1 MLLIKLEL
9 TPIRIPHGKGTR
21 LALINHLLAM
31 NHWKRKS
38 IHDELVDAYTEL
50 LKSVYTQNPFAHSN
64 SDTYQVSLGYM
75 TGVNTS
81 GRKTGTVDCDGFGLI
96 MKYATDALI
105 KATPIPD
112 DSCHVIT
119 ESRIKFLGASPD
131 GEEHLYLQVVKNG
144 VA

>member
-1 MLLIKLEL
+1 MLLLRTEL

-21 LALINHLLAM
+21 LALINHMLGM

-38 IHDELVDAYTEL
+38 IHDEMVGAYTEL
-50 LKSVYTQNPFAHSN
+50 LKGVYSQHPFAHSKA
-64 SDTYQVSLGYM
+64 DTYQVSLGYM
-75 TGVNTS
+75 IGTNAS
-81 GRKTGTVDCDGFGLI
+81 GRKTGTVDCDGFGII

-105 KATPIPD
+105 KATPIPT

-119 ESRIKFLGASPD
+119 ESRIRFLGASPD

-144 VA
+144 MD